1 LCGVG
6 GRTIEEAQ
14 RNISYEEFVR
24 WAKYRNKRGSLNVG
38 LRAEHDLAMIVQMFA
53 NRYRKEGS
61 APFTI
66 YDFAPHLDEPEPTLD
81 DWRKAV

>member
-1 LCGVG
+1 VG

-14 RNISYEEFVR
+14 KNISYEEFVR
-24 WAKYRNKRGSLNVG
+24 WVKYRNRRGPLNVG
-38 LRAEHDLAMIVQMFA
+38 LRVEHDLAMIMQMLA

-61 APFTI
+61 QPFTK
-66 YDFAPHLDEPEPTLD
+66 YDFAPHLDCPEPTLD